1 MGEGQD
7 GKDGVQG
14 EVVDINV
21 IEVKDAEQEL

>member
-14 EVVDINV
+14 EVVDINA
-21 IEVKDAEQEL
+21 IEVKDAKQEL